1 MSLHRAGFIRILQK
15 LPGAFDHA
23 DLDPDT
29 GTVVVANE
37 AQGCLEV
44 LDGQLLRHEVSIPD
58 CSGASGVLYLPELRS
73 FIGAARAKGR
83 VILVD
88 AGSWQVVRG
97 TAVGPRPN
105 GLAWDGGRRLVLV
118 ADVEDHSAR
127 LVDVLSGSLA
137 AHAVLPGRP
146 RWCLYDAARDRY
158 WVNIADPA
166 MVVGLRGADLQK
178 EVEFSVAAAG
188 PHGLALDETTARLLV
203 ACDAGRLLVLER
215 DTGRVVGD
223 CALAGPPDVV
233 WLNAQRRRLYVAI
246 GKPGCVQAVDL
257 NTYDIVEEIVTEQ
270 GAHTLTFDERRQRLY
285 VFLPKTGQAAV
296 YEETDAGNGSD
307 EMDRVTDEG
316 GAWG

>member
-29 GTVVVANE
+29 GTVVLANE

-58 CSGASGVLYLPELRS
+58 CPGASGVLYLPELRS

-88 AGSWQVVRG
+88 ARSWQVVRG

-127 LVDVLSGSLA
+127 LVDVLTGSLA
-137 AHAVLPGRP
+137 AHAALPGRP

-158 WVNIADPA
+158 WVNIADPP

-178 EVEFSVAAAG
+178 EVEFSVDAAG

-203 ACDAGRLLVLER
+203 ACDAGRLLALER
-215 DTGRVVGD
+215 DTGRVVGE

-246 GKPGCVQAVDL
+246 GEPGCVQAVDL
-257 NTYDIVEEIVTEQ
+257 DTYDIVEEIVTEQ
-270 GAHTLTFDERRQRLY
+270 GAHTLAFDDRRQLLY

-296 YEETDAGNGSD
+296 YEETDERNRSH
-307 EMDRVTDEG
+307 EIDRMMDEG
-316 GAWG
+316 GAWR